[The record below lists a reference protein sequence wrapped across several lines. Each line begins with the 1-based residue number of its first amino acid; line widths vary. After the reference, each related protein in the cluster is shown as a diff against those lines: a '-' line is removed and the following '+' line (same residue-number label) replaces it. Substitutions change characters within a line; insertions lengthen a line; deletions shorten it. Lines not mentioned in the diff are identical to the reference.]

1 MLSGVLPR
9 ALLGLPLGVLV
20 AELLACA
27 SEVGSCIAG
36 TPGCICTAEG
46 TCEAG
51 LYCVRN
57 RCVEPED
64 ADTDTEGDPGTGDAA
79 GASSSGEPPP

>member
-1 MLSGVLPR
+1 MR

-20 AELLACA
+20 AELVACA

-36 TPGCICTAEG
+36 TPGCTCTAEG

-57 RCVEPED
+57 RCVEPEE
-64 ADTDTEGDPGTGDAA
+64 ADTDADPGTGDAP

>member
-1 MLSGVLPR
+1 MLRIVR
-9 ALLGLPLGVLV
+9 VLLGLPLGVLV

-36 TPGCICTAEG
+36 TPGCNCTAEG

-57 RCVEPED
+57 RCVEPEEV
-64 ADTDTEGDPGTGDAA
+64 DTETDPGTEDAA
-79 GASSSGEPPP
+79 GATSSGEPPP